1 MCGIAGAVW
10 TADGKPV
17 SEREL
22 RAMTDALA
30 HRGPDDADVWI
41 GETAS
46 GGGVAL
52 GHRRLSILD
61 PTPCGRQPMLDAATG
76 RRIVFN
82 GEIYNYRELR
92 TWLEGLGHVFTTGTD
107 TEVLL
112 KTSVAY
118 EHDVTDAARGMF
130 AFALWDPRAETLFL
144 ARDRLGQKPLFLRRE
159 PGRLL
164 FASELKA
171 LLQVDGAPREADP
184 AAVEE
189 FLTLQYVAAP
199 RCILKGYE
207 RLRPGHEVVWRN
219 GPLDRRKSRRNPAG
233 RADRMTVRR
242 YWKPPYDGEAISWK
256 RFQFDRPADDA
267 GWLDLTRDAVK
278 EAVRLRLRSDV
289 PLGAFLSGG
298 VDSTVVTAVAQDLN
312 REAGGQPLK
321 TFSIGFAEAKFDE
334 TEHARVA
341 AKTLGTEHREFRV
354 APDAVAALPRLA
366 WHFDEPFGDSS
377 AIPTLALS
385 EHTREHVTVALSGDG
400 GDELFCGYERYRA
413 VALAARLDRLGPLK
427 SLLAADVWQRLPGS
441 VEQKSLVRRGKRF
454 LAELGKPPHERY
466 ARWVGIFDAETRTRL
481 FTPEFAAS
489 IEPGRDALA
498 AAFAECDCD
507 DPVRAATCAD
517 VLTYLPGDIL
527 TKVDRASM
535 AVGLEARSPLLD
547 HRVAELAAAMP
558 QAVKVRGGRPKW
570 PLKAV
575 RWSDDFA
582 KLPPGFLDR
591 RKMGFG
597 VPLDH
602 WFRGELRPLL
612 REFLLSDRAA
622 ARGWF
627 RPEEVK
633 RLIEEHAA
641 GAWDHAAR
649 LWCLLML
656 EVWCRTWIDPAAVP
670 TAPPASLEELL

>member
-10 TADGKPV
+10 TSRGTTV

-22 RAMTDALA
+22 RAMTDALT
-30 HRGPDDADVWI
+30 HRGPDDSDVWV

-52 GHRRLSILD
+52 GHRRLSVLD
-61 PTPCGRQPMLDAATG
+61 PTPCGRQPMLDPRTG
-76 RRIVFN
+76 CRLSFN
-82 GEIYNYRELR
+82 GEVYNFREL
-92 TWLEGLGHVFTTGTD
+92 TDGLPAPTTGTD
-107 TEVLL
+107 SEVLL
-112 KTSVAY
+112 NAVAAWGA
-118 EHDVTDAARGMF
+118 DAVPKLRGMF
-130 AFALWDPRAETLFL
+130 AFAAWDPRTDTLLL

-159 PGRLL
+159 PHRLL

-171 LLQVDGAPREADP
+171 LLAVDDAPREVDP
-184 AAVEE
+184 AAVDE
-189 FLTLQYVAAP
+189 FLTLQYVSAP

-207 RLRPGHEVVWRN
+207 KLPPGRLLTWR
-219 GPLDRRKSRRNPAG
+219 GGKA
-233 RADRMTVRR
+233 AVRR
-242 YWKPPYDGEAISWK
+242 YWSAPYDESPDESPGP
-256 RFQFDRPADDA
+256 D
-267 GWLDLTRDAVK
+267 GWLTRTRDAVTD
-278 EAVRLRLRSDV
+278 AVRLRLRSDV

-298 VDSTVVTAVAQDLN
+298 VDSTVVTAVAQKLN
-312 REAGGQPLK
+312 REAGGEPLK
-321 TFSIGFAEAKFDE
+321 TFSIGFAEPKFDE

-354 APDAVAALPRLA
+354 TPDAVAALPRLA
-366 WHFDEPFGDSS
+366 WHYDEPFGDSS

-400 GDELFCGYERYRA
+400 GDELFCGYDRYRA
-413 VALAARLDRLGPLK
+413 VALAARLDRAGPLK
-427 SLLAADVWQRLPGS
+427 MLLAAQVWQRLPSS
-441 VEQKSLVRRGKRF
+441 VEQKSPLRRGKRF
-454 LAELGKPPHERY
+454 LAELGKPPPARY
-466 ARWVGIFDAETRTRL
+466 ARWVGIFDAETRSRL
-481 FTPEFAAS
+481 YTDDFASALTGGS
-489 IEPGRDALA
+489 DALA
-498 AAFAECDCD
+498 DAFAECDCD
-507 DPVRAATCAD
+507 DPVRAATCVD

-547 HRVAELAAAMP
+547 HGVAELAAQMP
-558 QAVKVRGGRPKW
+558 QAVKTRGGWLKW

-575 RWSDDFA
+575 EWSDDFM

-602 WFRGELRPLL
+602 WFRGELQPLL
-612 REFLLSDRAA
+612 RGFLLSDRAA

-627 RPEEVK
+627 RAEEVT
-633 RLIEEHAA
+633 RLIDDHAA
-641 GAWDHAAR
+641 GRWDHAAR

-656 EVWCRTWIDPAAVP
+656 EVWCRTWLDPATVP
-670 TAPPASLEELL
+670 AGPPATLDELL

>member
-10 TADGKPV
+10 TNDGAPV
-17 SEREL
+17 SAAEVR
-22 RAMTDALA
+22 RMTDALA
-30 HRGPDDADVWI
+30 HRGPDDSDVWV
-41 GETAS
+41 GGTAS

-61 PTPCGRQPMLDAATG
+61 PTPHGRQPMVDPATG
-76 RRIVFN
+76 CRLVFN
-82 GEIYNYRELR
+82 GEVYNYRELADGPFAGR
-92 TWLEGLGHVFTTGTD
+92 PYETGTD
-107 TEVLL
+107 SEVLL
-112 KTSVAY
+112 RAFAEVGADCVG
-118 EHDVTDAARGMF
+118 HFRGMF
-130 AFALWDPRAETLFL
+130 AFAAWDPRSGTLLL
-144 ARDRLGQKPLFLRRE
+144 ARDRMGQKPLFLRRE

-171 LLQVDGAPREADP
+171 LLQIAGAPREVDP
-184 AAVEE
+184 AAVDE
-189 FLTLQYVAAP
+189 FLTLQYVQDP

-207 RLRPGHEVVWRN
+207 KLPPGRSAVWE
-219 GPLDRRKSRRNPAG
+219 GGDLAVD
-233 RADRMTVRR
+233 R
-242 YWKPPYDGEAISWK
+242 YWAPPYAAGETSGVS
-256 RFQFDRPADDA
+256 DAD
-267 GWLDLTRDAVK
+267 WLGRTRDAVTA
-278 EAVRLRLRSDV
+278 AVRLRLRSDV

-312 REAGGQPLK
+312 REAGGEPLK

-334 TEHARVA
+334 TAHARVA
-341 AKTLGTEHREFRV
+341 ADTLGTEHREFRV
-354 APDAVAALPRLA
+354 TPDALAALPRLA
-366 WHFDEPFGDSS
+366 FHFDEPFGDSS

-400 GDELFCGYERYRA
+400 GDELFCGYDRYRA
-413 VALAARLDRLGPLK
+413 VKLAAAIDRLGPLR
-427 SLLAADVWQRLPGS
+427 SLMAAGLWQRLPAS

-454 LAELGKPPHERY
+454 LAELGKSPVRRY
-466 ARWVGIFDAETRTRL
+466 ARWVGIFDEETRAGLYTAD
-481 FTPEFAAS
+481 FAAS
-489 IEPGRDALA
+489 LGAGRDALA
-498 AAFAECDCD
+498 EAFAECDCGD
-507 DPVRAATCAD
+507 AAVPDAAVRAATCAD

-535 AVGLEARSPLLD
+535 AVGLEARAPLLD

-558 QAVKVRGGRPKW
+558 QAVKLRGGSQKW

-591 RKMGFG
+591 NKMGFG

-602 WFRGELRPLL
+602 WFRGELRGLL
-612 REFLLSDRAA
+612 TDFLLSDRAT

-627 RPEEVK
+627 RPEAV
-633 RLIEEHAA
+633 RALIDRHVS

-656 EVWCRTWIDPAAVP
+656 EVWCRTWLDPAD
-670 TAPPASLEELL
+670 APMSAPGRLDELR

>member
-10 TADGKPV
+10 TADGTPV

-30 HRGPDDADVWI
+30 HRGPDDSDVWI
-41 GETAS
+41 GEATS

-61 PTPCGRQPMLDAATG
+61 PTPCGRQPMVESMTG
-76 RRIVFN
+76 CRVVFN
-82 GEIYNYRELR
+82 GEIYNYRELK
-92 TWLEGLGHVFTTGTD
+92 EVFPAEYRTGTD
-107 TEVLL
+107 SEVLL
-112 KTSVAY
+112 RAFSQVG
-118 EHDVTDAARGMF
+118 HDCVGHLRGMF
-130 AFALWDPRAETLFL
+130 VFAAWDPRTDALLL

-171 LLQVDGAPREADP
+171 LLQVDGAPREVDP

-189 FLTLQYVAAP
+189 FLTLQYVADP

-207 RLRPGHEVVWRN
+207 KLRPGHEVLWRN

-233 RADRMTVRR
+233 RADRMTVHR

-256 RFQFDRPADDA
+256 RFQFDRPAEDA
-267 GWLDLTRDAVK
+267 GWLDQTRDAVE

-298 VDSTVVTAVAQDLN
+298 VDSTVITAVAQDLN
-312 REAGGQPLK
+312 REAGGEPLK

-385 EHTREHVTVALSGDG
+385 EHTRGHVTVALSGDG

-427 SLLAADVWQRLPGS
+427 SLLAADLWQRLPGS
-441 VEQKSLVRRGKRF
+441 VEQKSPVRRGKRF
-454 LAELGKPPHERY
+454 LAELGKPPHARY
-466 ARWVGIFDAETRTRL
+466 ARWVGIFDAETRRRL

-489 IEPGRDALA
+489 IKPGRDALA
-498 AAFAECDCD
+498 DAFAECDCR

-558 QAVKVRGGRPKW
+558 QAVKTRGGRPKW

-575 RWSDDFA
+575 RWSDDFT

-602 WFRGELRPLL
+602 WFRGELQPLL
-612 REFLLSDRAA
+612 RAFLLSDRAA

-633 RLIEEHAA
+633 RLIDEHAA

-656 EVWCRTWIDPAAVP
+656 EVWCRTWIDPAVVP
-670 TAPPASLEELL
+670 TAAAASLDELL